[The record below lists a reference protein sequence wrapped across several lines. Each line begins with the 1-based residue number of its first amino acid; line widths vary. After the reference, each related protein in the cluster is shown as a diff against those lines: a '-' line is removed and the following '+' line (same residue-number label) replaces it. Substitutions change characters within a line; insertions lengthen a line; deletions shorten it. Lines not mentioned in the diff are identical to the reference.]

1 MTIDTTQGY
10 VSPEYDEKIYEFD
23 EEEIE
28 TKMKDFITTNPNQQ
42 CLVRIN
48 FKLIP
53 TDTLVVKSS
62 TNDSE
67 EKLLFIHS

>member
-28 TKMKDFITTNPNQQ
+28 TKMKDFITSNPN
-42 CLVRIN
+42 L
-48 FKLIP
+48 
-53 TDTLVVKSS
+53 
-62 TNDSE
+62 
-67 EKLLFIHS
+67 

>member
-28 TKMKDFITTNPNQQ
+28 TKMKDFITSNPNLQ

-48 FKLIP
+48 NIKVNRMYTQVL
-53 TDTLVVKSS
+53 KSS
-62 TNDSE
+62 TNLISQE
-67 EKLLFIHS
+67 